1 MIHSNEIEKYTDT
14 YKDHGRNE
22 KRTCF
27 CAKENGCID
36 EKDYLHTVVKSVGKI
51 IRERTEIM
59 YDKDGEKENSKKSI
73 QEVYYISDIEM
84 SAKQM
89 ATYIRDHW
97 EIENGLHWILDN
109 TFKEDRSTQKIENSI
124 ENTALIRKV
133 AYNILHLF
141 QKNHVKSH
149 SLEYIIDEFKYDL
162 SMMMKYLTEPV
173 CIMDK

>member
-89 ATYIRDHW
+89 AGSLGNRKWITLDSRQYVQRGSFNPKDRELDRKYCAHKKS
-97 EIENGLHWILDN
+97 GL
-109 TFKEDRSTQKIENSI
+109 
-124 ENTALIRKV
+124 
-133 AYNILHLF
+133 
-141 QKNHVKSH
+141 
-149 SLEYIIDEFKYDL
+149 
-162 SMMMKYLTEPV
+162 
-173 CIMDK
+173 